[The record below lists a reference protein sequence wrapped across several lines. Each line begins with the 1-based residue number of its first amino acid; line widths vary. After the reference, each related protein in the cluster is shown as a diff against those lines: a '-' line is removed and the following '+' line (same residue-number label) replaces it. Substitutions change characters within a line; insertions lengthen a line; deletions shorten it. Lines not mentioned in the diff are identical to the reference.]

1 MLKDRTLTLFPNDE
15 DGPRA
20 ARLAWRLPDVVTPE
34 MKAEARSVIG
44 AVTVE
49 LRPANPTTIRKW
61 VAALGSQTSGT
72 ADPSAIQVRAGTL
85 CRLIG
90 HLPAR
95 CFTDQTLEE
104 ALRKFDFFP
113 SFKALVDLLEPKAS
127 YLAELRRRLTLI
139 IEARPPSPRLAA
151 PSLTD
156 EQRADNR
163 ARTEAILADL
173 RSNAAQ
179 SKRDRLALIESGN
192 RPTQLRDGPEA
203 ERVES

>member
-1 MLKDRTLTLFPNDE
+1 MKDRILTLFPND
-15 DGPRA
+15 DSPTS

-34 MKAEARSVIG
+34 MKAEARTVIG
-44 AVTVE
+44 AIVVE
-49 LRPANPTTIRKW
+49 LRPADPKKIRHW
-61 VAALGSQTSGT
+61 VGLLGSQTSGT

-85 CRLIG
+85 CRMLG

-95 CFTDQTLEE
+95 CFTDASLEE

-113 SFKALVDLLEPKAS
+113 SFKALIELLEPKAS

-139 IEARPPSPRLAA
+139 IEARPPAARLAA
-151 PSLTD
+151 PTLTD

-173 RSNAAQ
+173 RANAAQ
-179 SKRDRLALIESGN
+179 SRRDRLAQAESGN
-192 RPTQLRDGPEA
+192 KRTQLRDGPEA
-203 ERVES
+203 ERAES